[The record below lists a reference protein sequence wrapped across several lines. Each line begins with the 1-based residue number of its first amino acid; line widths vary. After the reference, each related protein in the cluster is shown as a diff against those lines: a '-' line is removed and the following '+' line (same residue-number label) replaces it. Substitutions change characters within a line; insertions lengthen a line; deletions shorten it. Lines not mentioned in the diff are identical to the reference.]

1 MFKVLLYIV
10 VSFSKQSPI
19 PVWIENLAMSFL
31 HTTPWGGGFIK
42 IPISFLGHKTYTK
55 YSLFSMLF
63 CCLKK
68 LFNVRYPVVKLRSLE
83 VWTMFSFI
91 LDTKMFFKVAW
102 GIHSLHPKIDPR
114 KSPPPLVIYAGKKS
128 VTLQKNFFYI
138 SPIMDSGHAFNR
150 GLCPRLWGPLKKYV
164 CMVYG

>member
-114 KSPPPLVIYAGKKS
+114 KSPPPLVIYAFLCVVMECSIGLKQNTGKKS
-128 VTLQKNFFYI
+128 MTLQKNFFYI
-138 SPIMDSGHAFNR
+138 SPIMDSGQAFNS
-150 GLCPRLWGPLKKYV
+150 
-164 CMVYG
+164 